1 MTFRMSTQSS
11 AFAKRASLVN
21 SAISKFS
28 LEILHQNVEALMRQF
43 HHSLFRESG
52 YEIARDMVLDAESLR
67 RLFI

>member
-1 MTFRMSTQSS
+1 
-11 AFAKRASLVN
+11 
-21 SAISKFS
+21 
-28 LEILHQNVEALMRQF
+28 MRQF